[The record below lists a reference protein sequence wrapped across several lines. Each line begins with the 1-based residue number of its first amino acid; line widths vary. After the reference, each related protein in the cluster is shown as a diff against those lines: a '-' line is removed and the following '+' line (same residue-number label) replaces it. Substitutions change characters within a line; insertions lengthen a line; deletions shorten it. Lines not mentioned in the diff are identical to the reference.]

1 MITQLCCA
9 KQGDKCLVL
18 GLRGSTRSRLAELG
32 FTTGNVVEIIQH
44 NDNGPIKVKVFDG
57 MIALRHSEA
66 ESITVDV
73 ISKQK

>member
-9 KQGDKCLVL
+9 KQGDKCLIL
-18 GLRGSTRSRLAELG
+18 NLKGNTRSRLAELG
-32 FTTGNVVEIIQH
+32 FTTGNIVEIIQH
-44 NDNGPIKVKVFDG
+44 NGNGPIKVKVFDG

-73 ISKQK
+73 ILK